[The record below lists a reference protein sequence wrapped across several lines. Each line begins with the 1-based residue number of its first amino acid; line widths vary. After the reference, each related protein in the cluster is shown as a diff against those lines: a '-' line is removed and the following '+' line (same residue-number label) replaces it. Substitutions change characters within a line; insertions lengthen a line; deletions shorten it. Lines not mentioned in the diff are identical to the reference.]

1 MIKYSKDTKPEEIS
15 NDIRSYNPNLKEA
28 SVRQYTHRI
37 THFIKN
43 FNDIDLNNPQELLN
57 NINSAYA
64 NLNTRKGIIAPL
76 AKLSQNKMLLQE
88 VQNLTTIIRSQNEEN
103 KTTDKEKMAWL
114 DIKEINRIINT
125 HIKKIKEFE
134 NSENPTPYQKRL
146 VKKFLLF
153 LLYSGKH
160 IPPRRITDYSLLLW
174 DHDGTDNF
182 NYIDGN
188 KIIFNKY
195 KTAQTYGQQ
204 IVTVPK
210 QLQKYINLHRKL
222 NYAESKSKYM
232 FSSTEYPL
240 AAISINSFLSDIVGK
255 QTNSNIFRKIYISDL
270 FKTHKSLKEIKEKT
284 TLMGTSSSVALE
296 SYNKIDV
303 DSLD

>member
-1 MIKYSKDTKPEEIS
+1 MKFTKDSNPEDIS
-15 NDIRSYNPNLKEA
+15 NEIIAYNPTLKQT

-43 FNDIDLNNPQELLN
+43 VADIDLGNPQELLD
-57 NINSAYA
+57 NINNAYS
-64 NLNTRKGIIAPL
+64 NLNTRKGLIAPL
-76 AKLSQNKMLLQE
+76 AKMSQNKMLLEE
-88 VQNLTTIIRSQNEEN
+88 VQNISTVIKSLNEQN
-103 KTTDKEKMAWL
+103 KTTEKEKLAWL
-114 DIKEINRIINT
+114 DIKEINRIVNQ

-134 NSENPTPYQKRL
+134 DSEHPTTYQKRV

-153 LLYSGKH
+153 LFFSGKY
-160 IPPRRITDYSLLLW
+160 IPPRRVMDYSLLLW
-174 DHDGTDNF
+174 DKDGTDDY

-195 KTAQTYGQQ
+195 KTVGSYGQQ
-204 IVTVPK
+204 TITLPK
-210 QLQKYINLHRKL
+210 QLLKYINLHRKL
-222 NYAESKSKYM
+222 NYSDSKSKYM

-240 AAISINSFLSDIVGK
+240 AAISINSFLSDVVGK
-255 QTNSNIFRKIYISDL
+255 QVNSNVFRKIYISDL
-270 FKTHKSLKEIKEKT
+270 FKSRKSLAEIKQQT

>member
-1 MIKYSKDTKPEEIS
+1 MKFTKDSKPEEIS
-15 NDIRSYNPNLKEA
+15 NEIIAYNPNLKET

-43 FNDIDLNNPQELLN
+43 FADIDLNSPQELLN
-57 NINSAYA
+57 NINNAYS

-76 AKLSQNKMLLQE
+76 AKLSQNKMLLEE
-88 VQNLTTIIRSQNEEN
+88 VQNLTTIIRAQNEEN
-103 KTTDKEKMAWL
+103 KTTDKEKMSWL
-114 DIKEINRIINT
+114 DKSEINRIINT

-134 NSENPTPYQKRL
+134 NSQNPNPYQRRL

-153 LLYSGKH
+153 LLYSGKYNA
-160 IPPRRITDYSLLLW
+160 PRRITDYSLLLW
-174 DHDGTDNF
+174 DSDGTDDY

-188 KIIFNKY
+188 KFVFNKY
-195 KTAQTYGQQ
+195 KTSATYGQQ
-204 IVTVPK
+204 TINIPK
-210 QLQKYINLHRKL
+210 QIMKYINLHRKL
-222 NYAESKSKYM
+222 NYADSKSKYM

-240 AAISINSFLSDIVGK
+240 AAVSINSFLSDIVGK
-255 QTNSNIFRKIYISDL
+255 QTNSNIFRKIYISEL
-270 FKTHKSLKEIKEKT
+270 FKSHKSLKEIKEKT